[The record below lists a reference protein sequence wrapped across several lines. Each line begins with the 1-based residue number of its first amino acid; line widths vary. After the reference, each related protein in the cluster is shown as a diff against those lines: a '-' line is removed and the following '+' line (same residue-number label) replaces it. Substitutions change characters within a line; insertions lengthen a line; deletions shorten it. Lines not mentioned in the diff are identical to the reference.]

1 MSLRIHSYLFLF
13 CFTLLLQACLSQNST
28 APMAGWISHLNPYAQ
43 EFFPIQNPQLI
54 IASCPSVPTSHQ
66 YYLSSQTTNFY
77 YDSTYRQSLSISE
90 TIYTNT
96 YFQTIQ
102 PSLLPVTE
110 PTIPFVYEP
119 PEQPHVVHHEAK
131 VDQKMVAQKVNPKR
145 YRNRHGGRESGRVR
159 KTLWARCGNSSESF
173 GSPDE
178 NENRNAPKVE
188 SLNKYARGV
197 GAYAFAKAKKRNCS
211 PVLPVHIGALETTV
225 MIRNIPN
232 KYTREMLVAF
242 LDYHCML
249 ANRKADK
256 SEEHTVS
263 EFDFVYLPIDFSTG
277 FNKGYAFVNFTKP
290 QAVWNFYKDTDK
302 QTWDLFNSHK
312 KREIAL
318 ARIQGKDELLSHFQ
332 SVEFPCQ
339 SDQVLPVCFEPPR
352 DGSRKLVTQ
361 KTLGNCTTPREK
373 AGSRRGIMKGAG
385 TIQI

>member
-1 MSLRIHSYLFLF
+1 MPISYVAVASLSHTLLLQACLICTCVPILYLQNVASDSKNHSYLFLF
-13 CFTLLLQACLSQNST
+13 FFTLLLQACLSQNST

-43 EFFPIQNPQLI
+43 EFSPIQNPQLI
-54 IASCPSVPTSHQ
+54 IASCPSVPTSHH
-66 YYLSSQTTNFY
+66 YYLSSPTTNFY

-131 VDQKMVAQKVNPKR
+131 VDQKMMAQKVNPKR
-145 YRNRHGGRESGRVR
+145 YRNRYGGRESGRVR
-159 KTLWARCGNSSESF
+159 KTLWARCGNSTESF

-232 KYTREMLVAF
+232 KYTYISSVTLF
-242 LDYHCML
+242 
-249 ANRKADK
+249 
-256 SEEHTVS
+256 
-263 EFDFVYLPIDFSTG
+263 FSYV
-277 FNKGYAFVNFTKP
+277 FIF
-290 QAVWNFYKDTDK
+290 
-302 QTWDLFNSHK
+302 S
-312 KREIAL
+312 
-318 ARIQGKDELLSHFQ
+318 
-332 SVEFPCQ
+332 
-339 SDQVLPVCFEPPR
+339 
-352 DGSRKLVTQ
+352 
-361 KTLGNCTTPREK
+361 
-373 AGSRRGIMKGAG
+373 M
-385 TIQI
+385 